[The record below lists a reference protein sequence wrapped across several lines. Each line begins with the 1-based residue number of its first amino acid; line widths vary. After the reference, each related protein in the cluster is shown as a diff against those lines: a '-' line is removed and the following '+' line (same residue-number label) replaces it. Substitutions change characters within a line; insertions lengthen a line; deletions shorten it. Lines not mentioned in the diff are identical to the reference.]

1 MTRKTD
7 IGRRLAPYAATTT
20 PGQAAADL
28 ETRRQAFADIE
39 RRLLNIHAGF
49 HTATLPELEA
59 RHLPA
64 LEGWLAGFE
73 ASVSPNNWT
82 VLWRIGDVRHHYRLE
97 DPRRRR

>member
-7 IGRRLAPYAATTT
+7 IGGRLAPYTATTT

-39 RRLLNIHAGF
+39 RRLLNIAAGF
-49 HTATLPELEA
+49 HTATLPKLDD

-64 LEGWLAGFE
+64 LERWLTDFE

-82 VLWRIGDVRHHYRLE
+82 VRWRIGDVRHHYHLE